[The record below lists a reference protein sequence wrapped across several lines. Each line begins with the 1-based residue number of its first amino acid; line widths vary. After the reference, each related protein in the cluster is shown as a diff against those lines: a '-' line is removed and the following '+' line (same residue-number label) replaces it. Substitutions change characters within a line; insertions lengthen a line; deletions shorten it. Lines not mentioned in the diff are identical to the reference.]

1 MLHLLVSAGPSCV
14 LTYTQARA
22 WKTNNG
28 LKTIV
33 VAIWLE
39 KWLKSRE
46 STCLDARSPETYIS
60 TRLKRDRDHSN
71 SYEEK
76 HLTGAGLQF
85 RGLVCFCHGGKHG
98 GIQPDMLLDRDLR
111 TLHLDSEAAESDKKK
126 KKKKKKPLD
135 LD

>member
-1 MLHLLVSAGPSCV
+1 MLHLLVSAGPSRV

-28 LKTIV
+28 LETTV

-60 TRLKRDRDHSN
+60 TSLKRDRDHSN

-85 RGLVCFCHGGKHG
+85 RGLACFCHG
-98 GIQPDMLLDRDLR
+98 GIQPDLLLDRDLR
-111 TLHLDSEAAESDKKK
+111 TLHLDSEAAESDKKNH
-126 KKKKKKPLD
+126 
-135 LD
+135 